1 MFLHS
6 PFDEKSLFPFNL
18 QLFSE
23 ERSEPATPRKRRKT
37 REEGRTAKSQ
47 DLGAAVVILAGLAMI
62 FILFRWW
69 FIWIGTFTET
79 CMLFIA
85 GNQIGTEGWIS
96 LLAREA
102 LKTFFYVWIPLGFCA
117 GLVGLGINVY
127 QVGFFL
133 ASKPLIPDF
142 KRMNPISGMK
152 KIVSLRSL
160 VELCKGIIK
169 AGLLMLMV
177 YTALKNE
184 LEGMSHAIAYPLIQ
198 GVPLVVET
206 IWWLALKMALLL
218 LVLGIFDYVYQRWEF
233 ERSIKMSKKEIK
245 DEYKQMEGDPKVK
258 QRIRQRQREI
268 ARRRMMSEVPKADVV
283 VTNPTTYAVA
293 LQYDRGIMDAPVV
306 LAKGRGVIARRIRE
320 IAEEHAIPIVENPP
334 LARSLY
340 DIAEIGTEIPESL
353 YKAVAEVLAFVY
365 KMKKK

>member
-1 MFLHS
+1 MRSFPHAL
-6 PFDEKSLFPFNL
+6 LRPFNL
-18 QLFSE
+18 QLFAE
-23 ERSEPATPRKRRKT
+23 ERSEPATPRKRQKT

-47 DLGAAVVILAGLAMI
+47 DLGAAVVILGGLGMI

-69 FIWIGTFTET
+69 FAWIANLVET
-79 CMLFIA
+79 CLLFMA
-85 GNQIGTEGWIS
+85 GDQIGREGWIS
-96 LLAREA
+96 LLGREA
-102 LKTFFYVWIPLGFCA
+102 LKTFFYVWLPLGFVG
-117 GLVGLGINVY
+117 GLFGLGINIY
-127 QVGFFL
+127 QVGFFI

-152 KIVSLRSL
+152 KIISLRSL
-160 VELCKGIIK
+160 VELSKGIVK
-169 AGLLMLMV
+169 AGLLLLMV
-177 YTALKNE
+177 YAALRNE
-184 LEGMSHAIAYPLIQ
+184 LEGMSHAIAFPLIQ
-198 GVPLVVET
+198 GVPIVVET

-245 DEYKQMEGDPKVK
+245 DEYKQMEGDPKIK
-258 QRIRQRQREI
+258 QKIRQRQREM
-268 ARRRMMSEVPKADVV
+268 ARQRMMSEVPKADVV

-293 LQYDRGIMDAPVV
+293 LQYEREIMDAPVL

-320 IAEEHAIPIVENPP
+320 IAEEHKIPIVENPP

-340 DIAEIGTEIPESL
+340 DIAEIGFEIPESF

-365 KMKKK
+365 KMRKK

>member
-1 MFLHS
+1 MSFFRS
-6 PFDEKSLFPFNL
+6 VPPVFFNL
-18 QLFSE
+18 QLFAE
-23 ERSEPATPRKRRKT
+23 ERSEPATPRKRQKT

-47 DLGAAVVILAGLAMI
+47 DLGAAVVLLAGLGMI

-69 FIWIGTFTET
+69 FLWISTHVEN
-79 CMLFIA
+79 CILFMA
-85 GNQIGTEGWIS
+85 SDQLGREGWVS
-96 LLAREA
+96 LLGREA
-102 LKTFFYVWIPLGFCA
+102 LKTFFYVWLPLGFVG
-117 GLVGLGINVY
+117 GLFGLGINVY

-160 VELCKGIIK
+160 VELSKGIIK
-169 AGLLMLMV
+169 AGLLLLMV
-177 YTALKNE
+177 YTALRNE
-184 LEGMSHAIAYPLIQ
+184 LEAMSHAIAYPLIQ

-218 LVLGIFDYVYQRWEF
+218 FVLGIFDYTYQRWEF

-258 QRIRQRQREI
+258 QRIRQRQREM
-268 ARRRMMSEVPKADVV
+268 ARQRMMAEVPKADVV

-293 LQYDRGIMDAPVV
+293 LQYNREIMDAPVV

-320 IAEEHAIPIVENPP
+320 IAEEYHIPIVQNPP

-340 DIAEIGTEIPESL
+340 DVGELGFEIPESL